1 MLAVVVLL
9 RRGPVRARADGER
22 ARGKHIRIGA
32 ARRWAERC
40 WRWAARCLPWAVR
53 ALGVTATA
61 LLICVAVAVIANAA
75 GGFYTTWHDVVL
87 LPG

>member
-1 MLAVVVLL
+1 MLF
-9 RRGPVRARADGER
+9 RS
-22 ARGKHIRIGA
+22 
-32 ARRWAERC
+32 
-40 WRWAARCLPWAVR
+40 LPWAVR

-75 GGFYTTWHDVVL
+75 GGFYTTWHDVAL

>member
-9 RRGPVRARADGER
+9 RRGPVRARADGGRE
-22 ARGKHIRIGA
+22 RGKHIRIGA

-40 WRWAARCLPWAVR
+40 RRRAARCLPWAVR

-75 GGFYTTWHDVVL
+75 GGFYTTWHDVAL

>member
-1 MLAVVVLL
+1 MLL
-9 RRGPVRARADGER
+9 RRGPVRARADGGRER
-22 ARGKHIRIGA
+22 GRRVRIGT

-40 WRWAARCLPWAVR
+40 RRRAARCLPWAVR